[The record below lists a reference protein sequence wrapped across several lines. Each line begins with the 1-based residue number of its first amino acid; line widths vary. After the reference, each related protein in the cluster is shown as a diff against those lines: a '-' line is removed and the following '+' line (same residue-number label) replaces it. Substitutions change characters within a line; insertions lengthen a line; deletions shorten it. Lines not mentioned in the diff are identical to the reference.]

1 MTSFI
6 QSQLSYCPPIW
17 MLHRRRIN
25 NIINH
30 LHKRELRFVHNDQIS
45 TFEELLAKGKT
56 VTGHVKN
63 LQLLATPSS
72 PFKHPKTFC

>member
-6 QSQLSYCPPIW
+6 QSQLSYRPPIW

-25 NIINH
+25 NLINH
-30 LHKRELRFVHNDQIS
+30 LHERELRFVHNDQIS

-56 VTGHVKN
+56 VTGHV
-63 LQLLATPSS
+63 
-72 PFKHPKTFC
+72 